1 MVPAHLPVMVRQ
13 VDKQSITLK
22 NNCMKIL
29 MVVDSIVKGG
39 KERRM
44 LELVKALTRQGQD
57 YEIYLVSLT
66 NVVEYDYVHQLP
78 IKLEIIERKSKKDF
92 RVVFKLRKIIKTFQ
106 PDIIH
111 SWGTMASIYLSMV
124 NLFTKKS
131 RFINGTIADA
141 YQNLNWFDTHYLRT
155 KLTTPFSKVLL
166 GNSQAGIK
174 AYRVPLHK
182 TVCIYNGIDLKRF
195 QNLTPP
201 EQMEYQLLGRKRED
215 SYIAAM
221 VGAFENRKDYDT
233 LIKAAVQLCA
243 KNKKVVFILIG
254 EGSLM
259 DSIKQQVPVELN
271 SQILFLGSRSDI
283 EAILQIID
291 VGLLITPCEGIS
303 NSIMEYM
310 ASGKPVIASREGGT
324 KELVIDGETG
334 FLVDQKRSDQII
346 EKIELLMKNPK
357 LAKALG
363 QNGQQRIREHFDLA
377 KMTDSFKALYNKL
390 SKPKTRLSDDLPV
403 KLTYSVLPKKQKQ
416 A

>member
-1 MVPAHLPVMVRQ
+1 
-13 VDKQSITLK
+13 
-22 NNCMKIL
+22 MKIL

-44 LELVKALTRQGQD
+44 LELVKALSQQGQD

-66 NVVEYDYVHQLP
+66 NVVEYDYVYKLP
-78 IKLEIIERKSKKDF
+78 IKLEIIERKSKKDLS
-92 RVVFKLRKIIKTFQ
+92 VVFKLRRIIKSFQ

-111 SWGTMASIYLSMV
+111 SWGTMASVYLSMV
-124 NLFTKKS
+124 NLFTRKS

-155 KLTTPFSKVLL
+155 KLTTPFSKVML

-174 AYRVPLHK
+174 AYRVPARK
-182 TVCIYNGIDLKRF
+182 TVCIYNGIDLNRF
-195 QNLTPP
+195 RNLTPS
-201 EQMEYQLLGRKRED
+201 EQVECQLLGRKKGD

-221 VGAFENRKDYDT
+221 VGAFEDRKDYDT

-243 KNKKVVFILIG
+243 KNKKVVFLLIG

-259 DSIKQQVPVELN
+259 DSIKQQVPSELKE
-271 SQILFLGSRSDI
+271 QIHFLGSRSDI
-283 EAILQIID
+283 EAILQIVD

-324 KELVIDGETG
+324 KELVIEGETG
-334 FLVDQKRSDQII
+334 FLVDQKRPDQII
-346 EKIELLMKNPK
+346 EKMELLMANPQ
-357 LAKALG
+357 LAMTMG
-363 QNGQQRIREHFDLA
+363 QSGERRIRENFDVA
-377 KMTDSFKALYNKL
+377 KMTDSFKMLYAKL
-390 SKPKTRLSDDLPV
+390 SKPKKKESDDEPI
-403 KLTYSVLPKKQKQ
+403 KLKYFFSSQHQKRV
-416 A
+416 

>member
-1 MVPAHLPVMVRQ
+1 
-13 VDKQSITLK
+13 
-22 NNCMKIL
+22 MKIL

-44 LELVKALTRQGQD
+44 LELVKALSRQGQD

-66 NVVEYDYVHQLP
+66 NVVEYDYVYDLP

-92 RVVFKLRKIIKTFQ
+92 RVVFKLRKIIKSFQ

-111 SWGTMASIYLSMV
+111 SWGTMASVYLSMV

-141 YQNLNWFDTHYLRT
+141 YEDMNWFDTHYLRT
-155 KLTTPFSKVLL
+155 KLTTPFSKVML

-174 AYRVPLHK
+174 AYKVPLHK
-182 TVCIYNGIDLKRF
+182 TVCIYNGIDLNRF
-195 QNLTPP
+195 RNLTPP
-201 EQMEYQLLGRKRED
+201 EQIEGQLLGRKKGD

-221 VGAFENRKDYDT
+221 VGAFEDRKDYDT
-233 LIKAAVQLCA
+233 LIKAAVKLCT
-243 KNKKVVFILIG
+243 KNKKVIFILIG

-259 DSIKQQVPVELN
+259 DSIKQQVPAELKG
-271 SQILFLGSRSDI
+271 QIHFLGSRSDI
-283 EAILQIID
+283 EAILQIVD

-310 ASGKPVIASREGGT
+310 ASAKPVIASREGGT
-324 KELVIDGETG
+324 KELVLDGETG
-334 FLVDQKRSDQII
+334 FLIDQKRSDQII
-346 EKIELLMKNPK
+346 EKMELLMADPR
-357 LAKALG
+357 LAKTMG
-363 QNGQQRIREHFDLA
+363 QKGQQRIREHFDLA
-377 KMTDSFKALYNKL
+377 KMTDSFKKLYSNL
-390 SKPKTRLSDDLPV
+390 SKPKKKSNDDEPV
-403 KLTYSVLPKKQKQ
+403 KLKYFLSSHSQKQ

>member
-1 MVPAHLPVMVRQ
+1 
-13 VDKQSITLK
+13 
-22 NNCMKIL
+22 MKIL

-44 LELVKALTRQGQD
+44 LELVKALSRQGQD

-66 NVVEYDYVHQLP
+66 NVVEYDYVYDLP

-92 RVVFKLRKIIKTFQ
+92 RVVFKLRKIIKSFQ

-111 SWGTMASIYLSMV
+111 SWGTMASVYLSMV

-141 YQNLNWFDTHYLRT
+141 YEDMNWFDTHYLRT
-155 KLTTPFSKVLL
+155 KLTTPFSKVML

-174 AYRVPLHK
+174 AYKVPLHK
-182 TVCIYNGIDLKRF
+182 TVCIYNGIDLNRF
-195 QNLTPP
+195 RNLTPP
-201 EQMEYQLLGRKRED
+201 ERIEGQLLGRKKGD

-221 VGAFENRKDYDT
+221 VGAFEDRKDYDT
-233 LIKAAVQLCA
+233 LIKAAVKLCT
-243 KNKKVVFILIG
+243 KNKKVIFILIG

-259 DSIKQQVPVELN
+259 DSIKQQVPAELKG
-271 SQILFLGSRSDI
+271 QIHFLGSRSDI
-283 EAILQIID
+283 EAILQIVD

-310 ASGKPVIASREGGT
+310 ASAKPVIASREGGT
-324 KELVIDGETG
+324 KELVLDGETG
-334 FLVDQKRSDQII
+334 FLIDQKRSDQII
-346 EKIELLMKNPK
+346 EKMELLMADPR
-357 LAKALG
+357 LAKTMG
-363 QNGQQRIREHFDLA
+363 QKGQQRIREHFDLA
-377 KMTDSFKALYNKL
+377 KMTDSFKKLYSNL
-390 SKPKTRLSDDLPV
+390 SKPKKKSNDDEPV
-403 KLTYSVLPKKQKQ
+403 KLKYFLSSHSQKQ

>member
-1 MVPAHLPVMVRQ
+1 
-13 VDKQSITLK
+13 
-22 NNCMKIL
+22 MKIL

-44 LELVKALTRQGQD
+44 LELVKALSKQGQD

-66 NVVEYDYVHQLP
+66 NVVEYDYVYDLP
-78 IKLEIIERKSKKDF
+78 IKLEIIERKSKKDLS
-92 RVVFKLRKIIKTFQ
+92 VIFKLRKIIKSFQ

-111 SWGTMASIYLSMV
+111 SWGTMASVYLSMV
-124 NLFTKKS
+124 NLFTSKS

-141 YQNLNWFDTHYLRT
+141 YQDLNWFDTHYLRT
-155 KLTTPFSKVLL
+155 KLTTPFSKVML

-174 AYRVPLHK
+174 AYKVPLHK
-182 TVCIYNGIDLKRF
+182 TVCIYNGIDLNRF
-195 QNLTPP
+195 RNLTPP
-201 EQMEYQLLGRKRED
+201 EQIECQLLGRKKGD

-221 VGAFENRKDYDT
+221 VGAFEDRKDYDT
-233 LIKAAVQLCA
+233 LIKAAIKLCA
-243 KNKKVVFILIG
+243 KNNKVIFLLIG

-259 DSIKQQVPVELN
+259 DSIKQQVPAELKDR
-271 SQILFLGSRSDI
+271 IHFLGSRSDI
-283 EAILQIID
+283 EAILQIVD

-346 EKIELLMKNPK
+346 EKMELLMNDPR
-357 LAKALG
+357 LAATMG
-363 QNGQQRIREHFDLA
+363 QKGQQRIRENFDLA
-377 KMTDSFKALYNKL
+377 KMTDSFKMLYK
-390 SKPKTRLSDDLPV
+390 RLSTPKKKLNADEPV
-403 KLTYSVLPKKQKQ
+403 KLKYFLSSHSQKQ

>member
-1 MVPAHLPVMVRQ
+1 MVPVDLPAMVRQ
-13 VDKQSITLK
+13 MDKQSITLK

-44 LELVKALTRQGQD
+44 LELVKALTQQGQD

-66 NVVEYDYVHQLP
+66 NVVEYDYVYQLP
-78 IKLEIIERKSKKDF
+78 IKLEIIERKSKKDLS
-92 RVVFKLRKIIKTFQ
+92 VVFKLRKIIKSFQ

-111 SWGTMASIYLSMV
+111 SWGTMASVYLSLV

-141 YQNLNWFDTHYLRT
+141 YQDMNWFDTHYLRT

-174 AYRVPLHK
+174 AYRVPLRK

-201 EQMEYQLLGRKRED
+201 EQMECQLLGRRKGD

-221 VGAFENRKDYDT
+221 VGAFEDRKDYDT
-233 LIKAAVQLCA
+233 LIKAAVELCA
-243 KNKKVVFILIG
+243 KNKKVIFLLIG

-259 DSIKQQVPVELN
+259 NSIKQQVPAELN
-271 SQILFLGSRSDI
+271 SQIRFLGSRSDI
-283 EAILQIID
+283 EAILQIVD

-310 ASGKPVIASREGGT
+310 ASAKPVIASREGGT

-334 FLVDQKRSDQII
+334 FLVDQKRCDQII
-346 EKIELLMKNPK
+346 EKIELLIANPQ
-357 LAKALG
+357 LAKTMG
-363 QNGQQRIREHFDLA
+363 QNGQQRIREYFDLA
-377 KMTDSFKALYNKL
+377 KMTDSFKMLYNKL
-390 SKPKTRLSDDLPV
+390 AKPKRKLSDDEAF
-403 KLTYSVLPKKQKQ
+403 KLTYSFPSHNRKQ